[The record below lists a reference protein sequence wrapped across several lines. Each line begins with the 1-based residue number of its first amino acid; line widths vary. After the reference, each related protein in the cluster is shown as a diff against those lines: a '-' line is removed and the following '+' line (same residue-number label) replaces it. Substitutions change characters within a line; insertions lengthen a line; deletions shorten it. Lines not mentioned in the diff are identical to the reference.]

1 MNGMADALER
11 PKGFGV
17 KEFIEGIVI
26 GLLAGFLLAMLLL
39 R

>member
-1 MNGMADALER
+1 MVDARDR
-11 PKGFGV
+11 PKGFGM

-39 R
+39 RY